1 MAGYQEAKDYDM
13 IVNLFE
19 KYTAHKKTKVLTETG
34 FRKYLLQEQAYPAWL
49 VRSLLQQ
56 VKQDMNLAYHIGT
69 LLEHYLIEG
78 MLLGTLKETA
88 CKLALKNSFGW
99 EENPVKQ
106 LADKGKAVKTIR
118 MVAAT
123 KQLPKPAEAV

>member
-1 MAGYQEAKDYDM
+1 M
-13 IVNLFE
+13 
-19 KYTAHKKTKVLTETG
+19 
-34 FRKYLLQEQAYPAWL
+34 LQI
-49 VRSLLQQ
+49 
-56 VKQDMNLAYHIGT
+56 KQDLNLAYHIGT

-99 EENPVKQ
+99 EENPIKQ
-106 LADKGKAVKTIR
+106 IEDKKGKTKTIR

-123 KQLPKPAEAV
+123 TKALPAKAG